1 MKWVRACRSANGL
14 TPTTHR
20 PMKLEDAG
28 EQRGN
33 CKKGWVMPQHV
44 QVRLKPRKAAP
55 FFGRHPWVL
64 ASAIDRIEGEVV
76 AGDVVD
82 LVAENGDFIAR
93 GIINPES
100 RIRVRL
106 YTWQRDETLEHEWW
120 QQKLSKAC
128 ELRREMGLLTPDGA
142 CRLVNSEADG
152 VSGLIVDRFSD
163 YLVIQP
169 TSLAVW
175 RRLDSIASI
184 LQAEIGPKGIVLHSD
199 PQINRRE
206 GINAVLQPTWGESP
220 NHAVTIL
227 EDGLRFQIDLGQ
239 SQKTG
244 FYLDQRNNR
253 RAASHYFRGKTVADV
268 CCYSGG
274 FSIFAEKRGEAS
286 RVIGVDASQSAID
299 LAQQHADLNE
309 CERCEFEKGDCFK
322 WLDGVV
328 ERQEHFGAVILD
340 PPKFASGRKGVSAAL
355 RAYHRL
361 NLQAIKAIETDGI
374 LVTCSCTGSVHRE
387 EFIDTLHG
395 AAVRAKRTI
404 QILENRGAA
413 PDHPVGTHC
422 RENDYLKCL
431 ICRVL

>member
-1 MKWVRACRSANGL
+1 MAK
-14 TPTTHR
+14 PI
-20 PMKLEDAG
+20 
-28 EQRGN
+28 
-33 CKKGWVMPQHV
+33 

-64 ASAIDRIEGEVV
+64 DSAIDRVEGEVQP
-76 AGDVVD
+76 GDVVD

-93 GIINPES
+93 GVFNPNS

-106 YTWQRDETLEHEWW
+106 YSWSADETLGDSWW
-120 QQKLSKAC
+120 QRQLVTAI
-128 ELRREMGLLTPDGA
+128 ELRRTLKFLDPQGA

-152 VSGLIVDRFSD
+152 ISGLIVDRFAD
-163 YLVIQP
+163 FLVIQP

-175 RRLDSIASI
+175 QRLDGITSI
-184 LQAEIGPKGIVLHSD
+184 LQQHLQPRGMVLHID
-199 PQINRRE
+199 PQTSRRE
-206 GINAVLQPTWGESP
+206 GIDSVLQPSWGENP
-220 NHAVTIL
+220 EQPVTII
-227 EDGLRFQIDLGQ
+227 ENGLSFQVDLRQ

-244 FYLDQRNNR
+244 FYLDQRLNR
-253 RAASHYFRGKTVADV
+253 QVASQYVANRKVADV

-274 FSIFAEKRGEAS
+274 FSITAEKLGGAAQ
-286 RVIGVDASQSAID
+286 VVGVDTSQAAVT
-299 LAQQHADLNE
+299 LAQHHADLND
-309 CERCEFEKGDCFK
+309 CERCRFETGDCFK
-322 WLDGVV
+322 WLDAAV
-328 ERQEHFGAVILD
+328 ERKDQYGAVILD
-340 PPKFASGRKGVSAAL
+340 PPKFASGRKGAAAAM

-361 NLQAIKAIETDGI
+361 NLQAVKALEPGGI

-387 EFIDTLHG
+387 EFIDVLHG
-395 AAVRAKRTI
+395 VAVRAKRSI